1 MFVLAP
7 VHIPK
12 SDQNTTLSIMSIVCI
27 FIGWM
32 FLLDVSNSP
41 VLKERVRRLKCC
53 CFLRR
58 AIKVSKPVTEKA
70 LYLLSGE
77 NTWVSVKRDGIM
89 SNASTCAC
97 LVLKDS
103 SKVCSNS
110 ILKYHLVNYI
120 WLKNMKNNIKHGDI
134 MNNLDPFPGKDRP
147 RS

>member
-1 MFVLAP
+1 
-7 VHIPK
+7 
-12 SDQNTTLSIMSIVCI
+12 
-27 FIGWM
+27 M
-32 FLLDVSNSP
+32 FLIDVSNSP
-41 VLKERVRRLKCC
+41 VLKERVRRFKCF

-58 AIKVSKPVTEKA
+58 AIKVSKPVMEKA
-70 LYLLSGE
+70 LCLLSGD
-77 NTWVSVKRDGIM
+77 NTWVSVKRDDIM

-110 ILKYHLVNYI
+110 ILKYIPPCELYMI
-120 WLKNMKNNIKHGDI
+120 ENMKNNVKHGEI